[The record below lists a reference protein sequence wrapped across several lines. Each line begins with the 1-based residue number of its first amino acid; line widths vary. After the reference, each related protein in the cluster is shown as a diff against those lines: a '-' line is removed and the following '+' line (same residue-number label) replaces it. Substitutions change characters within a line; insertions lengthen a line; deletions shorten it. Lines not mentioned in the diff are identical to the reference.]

1 MIGIIHY
8 PDLLFPMWF
17 LLVGVASGWAIL
29 GIAMMIF
36 VHKKNYSDWF
46 GLYGIGL
53 VLIGFISVMISS
65 GWVAGEESKVRD
77 AYMTEKGYSNV
88 EVDSDKWT
96 ASDADGKYV
105 VGDFVR
111 ERDTTIVYLRESK

>member
-36 VHKKNYSDWF
+36 VHKKNYSDWV
-46 GLYGIGL
+46 GLYSVGL
-53 VLIGFISVMISS
+53 VLIGFISAMISS

-77 AYMTEKGYSNV
+77 AYMAEKGYSNV

>member
-36 VHKKNYSDWF
+36 VHKKNYSDWV
-46 GLYGIGL
+46 GLYSVGL
-53 VLIGFISVMISS
+53 VLIGFISAMISS
-65 GWVAGEESKVRD
+65 GWVASEESKVRD
-77 AYMTEKGYSNV
+77 AYMAEKGYSNV

-105 VGDFVR
+105 VRDFVR